1 LEAIN
6 WIDGAFLIMD
16 IIFIIAFILLINTY
30 LVKSLFNKFNIP
42 SESYLWTLFIV
53 HFILTS
59 MYFLYISNARSDSY
73 GYYDKSLAGTSWIG
87 FFENGTSFI
96 YFLAYPFVKLLS
108 LSFISV
114 MLLFSYFGYLAV
126 LLFYIAAIENIKLN
140 PIWNNLSAIE
150 LIFLLPNIHF
160 WTSSL
165 GKGSVITLGLGLF
178 IFGLS
183 RFNQRILMIII
194 GLFITYMIRPHV
206 FFTLVVSTMIGVFIT
221 NSGIKPLFKWTI
233 LFISIFLFFYLS
245 EDVLKFTNAESLD
258 VFSSNNIGH
267 RAAELSKAN
276 TGVDI
281 SNYSLGLKLFTFW
294 FRPLFVDANGVF
306 GILVSF
312 ENLFY
317 LYFFGYVIKNLFFT
331 WSKFNGW
338 FRISILI
345 FILGSIILAQI
356 TGNLGLAIRQKAQLM
371 PFFFIVYCKLLS
383 NNQTSNNLKI
393 S

>member
-1 LEAIN
+1 MEAIN

-30 LVKSLFNKFNIP
+30 LVKSLFNRFNIP

-59 MYFLYISNARSDSY
+59 LYFLYISNARSDSV
-73 GYYDKSLAGTSWIG
+73 GYYERSL
-87 FFENGTSFI
+87 NGTNWIDFFQSGTVFI

-108 LSFISV
+108 LSYISV
-114 MLLFSYFGYLAV
+114 MLLFSYFGYLAIIF
-126 LLFYIAAIENIKLN
+126 FYLAAVENVTLK
-140 PIWNNLSAIE
+140 PIWNNLTAIE

-183 RFNQRILMIII
+183 RFNKRIFLIII
-194 GLFITYMIRPHV
+194 GLFITYMVRPHI
-206 FFTLVVSTMIGVFIT
+206 FFTLVVSTMIGIFIT

-233 LFISIFLFFYLS
+233 FFIAIFLFFYLS

-267 RAAELSKAN
+267 RAVELSKAN
-276 TGVDI
+276 TGIDI

-306 GILVSF
+306 GIMVSF

-317 LYFFGYVIKNLFFT
+317 LYLFAYILKTILFT
-331 WSKFNGW
+331 WSNLNGW
-338 FRISILI
+338 FRISIFI

-371 PFFFIVYCKLLS
+371 PFLFFVYCKLLS
-383 NNQTSNNLKI
+383 YNQTSNNLKI

>member
-1 LEAIN
+1 ME
-6 WIDGAFLIMD
+6 

-30 LVKSLFNKFNIP
+30 LVKSLFNRFNIP
-42 SESYLWTLFIV
+42 SERYLWTLFIV

-73 GYYDKSLAGTSWIG
+73 GYYDKSLAGTSWID
-87 FFENGTSFI
+87 FFVSGTSFI

-126 LLFYIAAIENIKLN
+126 LLFYLAAIENVKLN

-194 GLFITYMIRPHV
+194 GLFITYMIIPHV

-233 LFISIFLFFYLS
+233 FFIAIFLFFYLS

-267 RAAELSKAN
+267 RAVELSKAN
-276 TGVDI
+276 SGVDI
-281 SNYSLGLKLFTFW
+281 SNYNLALKLFTFW

-317 LYFFGYVIKNLFFT
+317 LYLFGYVIKNIFFT
-331 WSKFNGW
+331 WSKLNGW
-338 FRISILI
+338 FRISMLI

>member
-1 LEAIN
+1 
-6 WIDGAFLIMD
+6 M
-16 IIFIIAFILLINTY
+16 INTY
-30 LVKSLFNKFNIP
+30 LVKSLFNRFNIP
-42 SESYLWTLFIV
+42 SERYLWTLFIV

-59 MYFLYISNARSDSY
+59 MYFLYISNSRSDSY
-73 GYYDKSLAGTSWIG
+73 GYYDKSLAGTSWID
-87 FFENGTSFI
+87 FFVNGTSFI

-126 LLFYIAAIENIKLN
+126 LLFYIAAIENVKLN
-140 PIWNNLSAIE
+140 PVWNNLSAIE

-194 GLFITYMIRPHV
+194 GLLITYMVRPHV

-233 LFISIFLFFYLS
+233 FFISIFLFFYLS

-294 FRPLFVDANGVF
+294 FRPLFFDANGVF
-306 GILVSF
+306 GLLVSF

-317 LYFFGYVIKNLFFT
+317 LYLFGYVIKNIFFT